1 MKRCDWVTNDPL
13 YIKYHDEE
21 WGVPVFDDNKLFE
34 FITLEGA
41 QAGLSWITILKRR
54 EYYREAFCQFQIEEV
69 ARFSE
74 EKVDQ
79 LMRNEKIIRNEKKI
93 RSTITNARAI
103 LKIKKQYGSFSTY
116 IWSFVDGKPIINHW
130 TSNWEVPVQTELSK
144 KMSKELKKHGFS
156 FVGPIT
162 MYSLMQAVGM
172 VNDHL
177 LTCFCHPENSKLK

>member
-103 LKIKKQYGSFSTY
+103 LKIKSNMVHFL
-116 IWSFVDGKPIINHW
+116 PIFGR
-130 TSNWEVPVQTELSK
+130 L
-144 KMSKELKKHGFS
+144 
-156 FVGPIT
+156 
-162 MYSLMQAVGM
+162 
-172 VNDHL
+172 
-177 LTCFCHPENSKLK
+177 